1 MSDCEGPE
9 RSSEGQTSAQ
19 LCWIRGPR
27 AVQMVASPASSKGYA
42 ACAPSAPGPS
52 LSGVTSP
59 APAPSRPRDVFRS
72 VAAGVCGLQAVALLG
87 FVVFYLWELTQ
98 DSADDPVRVVMSAL
112 LIAVF
117 AVGIGAMARGWL
129 RGDNWPNTPT
139 VVWNLLLIPVG
150 WSLVQS
156 DRGLVGAL
164 VIVMALVG
172 IVAAVRADTTD
183 AEDVSPD

>member
-1 MSDCEGPE
+1 
-9 RSSEGQTSAQ
+9 
-19 LCWIRGPR
+19 
-27 AVQMVASPASSKGYA
+27 
-42 ACAPSAPGPS
+42 
-52 LSGVTSP
+52 
-59 APAPSRPRDVFRS
+59 
-72 VAAGVCGLQAVALLG
+72 VCGLQAVALLG

-183 AEDVSPD
+183 TEDVSPD